1 MAPKYKKKIEEMDP
15 QEYADFVKRDL
26 QTQWEAV
33 QNGDMTEEDYLAY
46 ASRYNSKDTP
56 DDQTV
61 PSQPAS
67 APTSAPSAV
76 DTSYATNLTGGKT
89 QQQIE
94 HEKKV
99 EDRYAVR
106 AETDPEWVQ
115 QREQRDVATQ
125 LEAVNNGDAM
135 LTDELKARADEVG
148 LEVPVDTSYGANTA
162 PQTDVAAKPTITPT
176 VTPTEPT
183 GGNTGGQTNDEEPVY
198 SYEQFVNE
206 VVNGGDA
213 SKSIYGSTVTY
224 WDNETKKALDN
235 LAASKKNAESY
246 AANIR
251 DSAKTAAEERK
262 KSTYAAAE
270 KQREMTYAEAERER
284 ERASVDANNSYAQ
297 NMAGYGAN
305 AEKLAAMGLTT
316 SGASDYANA
325 RAYAQNRAEI
335 QGANAKA
342 REEMRYAD
350 YEERQAKMA
359 ADSEHAATVLDA
371 DNTYAKNMQEIQTNY
386 DSDVLGVNQGGA
398 KGKLDATLTY
408 LENLGNSAADK
419 QQKAASLL
427 QMAAKGEL
435 DSQTLADLAKGF
447 GLSEEQIEQITAAAD
462 RKATADAQA
471 TADAKA
477 AEDAASAEQAAAA
490 EQAEIDSLGDDYTAA
505 DVDDLEI
512 SEEKKTEL
520 KQAAY
525 DKVLNQAKESIKAN
539 GGQLGDLTDVDEAF
553 KSGNIDEATYKA
565 IYREN
570 INALATNAKTA
581 EDIKAVEDQLATYA
595 TQGKITTAERQSA
608 VKQLYKAAVQSVKND
623 GKVTFNGS
631 MTGTV
636 NFNGNEYLVK
646 IAANTADEQTRTIL
660 DKIHSGA
667 KDGDMAR
674 VDGKIYMIRNG
685 KWHLVTDA
693 YSNGFYQAYERYYG
707 DHGNRE
713 TTGGGNN
720 LTGGGVS
727 SEVTQ
732 TNK

>member
-1 MAPKYKKKIEEMDP
+1 MATKKTVVGKKVGEKDWGDWSKTEVEEML
-15 QEYADFVKRDL
+15 DL
-26 QTQWEAV
+26 VAQGKAE
-33 QNGDMTEEDYLAY
+33 MTSELETKASDYGIDIPTAPNQ
-46 ASRYNSKDTP
+46 ST
-56 DDQTV
+56 
-61 PSQPAS
+61 S

-76 DTSYATNLTGGKT
+76 DTSYAANLPT
-89 QQQIE
+89 Q
-94 HEKKV
+94 EKSQYQKEMERV
-99 EDRYAVR
+99 EQKYAER
-106 AETDPEWVQ
+106 AAQSAQDAAWVQ
-115 QREQRDVATQ
+115 QREQRDVETQ
-125 LEAVNNGDAM
+125 LEAVNNGDAA
-135 LTDELKARADEVG
+135 LTDELKIRADEVG
-148 LEVPVDTSYGANTA
+148 VEVPEDIYYAANAT
-162 PQTDVAAKPTITPT
+162 PQETPTAKPTDAT
-176 VTPTEPT
+176 T
-183 GGNTGGQTNDEEPVY
+183 GGTTGGETGEKKDDDEPIY
-198 SYEQFVNE
+198 TYEQFVNE
-206 VVNGGDA
+206 TVNGGDA

-224 WDNETKKALDN
+224 WDNETKKALDA
-235 LAASKKNAESY
+235 LAASKENAESY
-246 AANIR
+246 AANIL
-251 DSAKTAAEERK
+251 DSTKKAADARRE
-262 KSTYAAAE
+262 SSYAAA
-270 KQREMTYAEAERER
+270 KQQREMTYEEAKNER

-305 AEKLAAMGLTT
+305 AERMAAMGLTT

-325 RAYAQNRAEI
+325 KAYAQNRAEI

-350 YEERQAKMA
+350 YEERQAKLA

-371 DNTYAKNMQEIQTNY
+371 ENTYAKNMQDIQTNY
-386 DSDVLGVNQGGA
+386 DSDVLGVNQSGA

-427 QMAAKGEL
+427 QMAAQGEL

-447 GLSEEQIEQITAAAD
+447 GLSEEQIGQITAAAD

-477 AEDAASAEQAAAA
+477 AEDAAAAEKQAAYEQEIIDDLGEDYAA
-490 EQAEIDSLGDDYTAA
+490 S
-505 DVDDLEI
+505 DVDDLDLPD
-512 SEEKKTEL
+512 EKKTEL

-525 DKVLNQAKESIKAN
+525 DKVLSQAQAAIKAN
-539 GGQLGDLTDVDEAF
+539 GGQLGDLSDVDEAF
-553 KSGNIDEATYKA
+553 QNGNLDEKTYKQ

-570 INALATNAKTA
+570 ATALATNAKTA
-581 EDIKAVEDQLATYA
+581 EDIAAVEQQLETYA
-595 TQGKITTAERQSA
+595 TQGKITTAERKA
-608 VKQLYKAAVQSVKND
+608 AIDQLYKSAVQSVKND
-623 GKVTFNGS
+623 GKVTFDGS

-636 NFNGNEYLVK
+636 NFNGNEYPVK
-646 IAANTADEQTRTIL
+646 IAANTADKQTQTIL
-660 DKIHSGA
+660 NKIHSGA

-685 KWHLVTDA
+685 KWRLVTDA

-720 LTGGGVS
+720 LPGGGVS

-732 TNK
+732 ANK